1 MAWVIRFLQARH
13 PGLQGLALLNA
24 ITVEDTQAARE
35 ALNQEVGG
43 SANARRDPRRG
54 QLDYVVQALKY
65 WRARQ

>member
-13 PGLQGLALLNA
+13 PGLQGLALINA

-35 ALNQEVGG
+35 ALNQELG
-43 SANARRDPRRG
+43 SSVNARRDPRRG
-54 QLDYVVQALKY
+54 QLDSLVQALKF